1 MEQNKD
7 LKLTVTDFASSNGS
21 QPNEL
26 PSPGRNTH
34 FTPIALRAPTR
45 TSMDLDDYFVG
56 PLDINHH
63 SKWPYFLRLHG
74 SVLPKMVLPLA
85 FVAAWATAIT
95 CISKFVHDLGIN
107 SVLLTITGFV
117 VGLALS
123 FRSSTAYERYSEGRK
138 YWAQLV
144 VTSRNLARLI
154 WVHTIERHDI
164 SEEQGKADLLGK
176 LTALNLVNAFA
187 VALKHRLR
195 FEPSTQYPDL
205 QPLIGHLRTLAG
217 EADQTQ
223 FEPRKHT
230 PWKAAGEYLGIPFA
244 QSNPR
249 KLVKRSR
256 DNLGNLPLE
265 ILTYLSAYMDEV
277 MGNGQLK
284 TPVHQTHVMN
294 NITTLAEVLTGTE
307 RVLNTP
313 VPIAYSIS
321 ISQITW
327 VYILVLPFQLYKS
340 LGWVSIFGTVLAAYI
355 ILGLAAIG
363 YEIENPFGNDVNDLP
378 LDNYCRELAS
388 DIDTL
393 TSMPAPTAETFI
405 SMAENKVLFPLSM
418 SDYHSWKTRSVADI
432 RSALR
437 AKATTAATSVDFQ
450 RVKAQSESTEQSG
463 KVGRVSENKHVSEVV
478 EAV

>member
-1 MEQNKD
+1 MSQNKD
-7 LKLTVTDFASSNGS
+7 LKLAVTDFASANGS
-21 QPNEL
+21 QPNTL
-26 PSPGRNTH
+26 PSPGRNPD
-34 FTPIALRAPTR
+34 FKPIALRAPTR
-45 TSMDLDDYFVG
+45 NSIDLDDYFVG
-56 PLDINHH
+56 PLDLKRH
-63 SKWPYFLRLHG
+63 SKWPYFLRLRG
-74 SVLPKMVLPLA
+74 SVLPKMILPLT
-85 FVAAWATAIT
+85 FVAAWATAVT

-144 VTSRNLARLI
+144 VTSRNLARII
-154 WVHTIERHDI
+154 WVHTGERHEI

-176 LTALNLVNAFA
+176 LTALNLINAFA

-195 FEPSTQYPDL
+195 FEPSTEYPDL
-205 QPLIGHLRTLAG
+205 KPLIGHLQTLAAQ
-217 EADQTQ
+217 ADQAQ
-223 FEPRKHT
+223 LQPKKHT
-230 PWKAAGEYLGIPFA
+230 PWKAAGEYLGISFA

-249 KLVKRSR
+249 KLMKRSR

-265 ILTYLSAYMDEV
+265 ILTYLSAYMDEI
-277 MGNGQLK
+277 MNNGQLK
-284 TPVHQTHVMN
+284 LPVHHNQAMN
-294 NITTLAEVLTGTE
+294 NVTALADVLTGTE

-313 VPIAYSIS
+313 VPTAYSIS

-378 LDNYCRELAS
+378 LDSFCRELAS
-388 DIDTL
+388 DIDAL
-393 TSMPAPTAETFI
+393 TSMPAPSAETFI
-405 SMAENKVLFPLSM
+405 STAENKVLFPLSM
-418 SDYHSWKTRSVADI
+418 SDYHSWNTRSVREI
-432 RSALR
+432 RHALR
-437 AKATTAATSVDFQ
+437 AKATTAAPSVDFE
-450 RVKAQSESTEQSG
+450 RAKAQSESTGESAEMH
-463 KVGRVSENKHVSEVV
+463 RVSENKHVSDVD
-478 EAV
+478 AV